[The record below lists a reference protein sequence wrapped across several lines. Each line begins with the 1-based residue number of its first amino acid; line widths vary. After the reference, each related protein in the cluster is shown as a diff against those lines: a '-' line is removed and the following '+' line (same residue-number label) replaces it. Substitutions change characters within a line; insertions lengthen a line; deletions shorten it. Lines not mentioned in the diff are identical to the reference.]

1 MYGNPYYAPYQ
12 YPYFQNNGDFRGQTQ
27 QPIQNI
33 NQPIHTPQTA
43 NMAQKNDML
52 WVLNKNEA
60 DSYPVAPNCSVVLWD
75 KNSPTIYIKSMS
87 ANGVPSMRTLDFTER
102 TETAVNG
109 SNLNASGIEGK
120 YATLEQLNEI
130 QGEIDGLRNELNK
143 IAVAEPKEIIK
154 EEKIKPAA
162 KKTKGGEDNG

>member
-12 YPYFQNNGDFRGQTQ
+12 YPYFQNNGDFRGQAQ

-33 NQPIHTPQTA
+33 NQPIQTPQTA

-102 TETAVNG
+102 TETAANA
-109 SNLNASGIEGK
+109 SNLNANIAESK
-120 YATLEQLNEI
+120 YATLEQLNKI
-130 QGEIDGLRNELNK
+130 QGEIDGLRNELDK
-143 IAVAEPKEIIK
+143 IAVIETTEPVK
-154 EEKIKPAA
+154 EEKIKNTT
-162 KKTKGGEDNG
+162 KKTKGGGDNG